1 MKKKLL
7 TFTWI
12 GLAWVLGMIP
22 AIAQQ
27 LSTNRVNYQLTYD
40 VATQIYTVWVVPQY
54 NTPNANN
61 SDPNEFGATA
71 QVSLKVPKD
80 FVIQNITD
88 IRGTWEKNPLKL
100 GSQAVFSSAGLDPN
114 YLYYVIGKTATETN
128 YGPFAS
134 GTPVSLFTFKGNACS
149 GPVGILGKVDPF
161 VAAAKNL
168 ASLNTACSF
177 YSRSGQVASGN
188 VVPLEQFID
197 KLGPDAVCNPPCVK
211 PNAGP
216 NQTLLCS
223 TTTTSTT
230 ANLVDAA
237 TGQKWKVL
245 SVQPNTTVSIT
256 TPGGLVSGMTAS
268 GEYRFV
274 LQVQSD
280 SLTCRDTVSV
290 MVPDCNCPQ
299 VNILTPNATVCKD
312 SLFPTLTVAISGSNT
327 QGAGAAWFANATGGT
342 PLATGLSF
350 KPTGTAT
357 VTDTFYVAL
366 TGVSANCLAVPRT
379 PVIVTVQNCARVI
392 DLSLTVATSNQQ
404 PGLNG
409 TVTLTV
415 SVKNEGQNP
424 ASGVEVKDILPAG
437 MSFQTFATATGTY
450 NSATNTWT
458 IGNIPVG
465 QTVTLSIVVQVTQT
479 GVQYFT
485 AQISKADQTDIDST
499 PNNNVESEDD
509 FDRTCVTVPAPIC
522 AGQIFE
528 LSIPS
533 GYTNIQWYKDN
544 QPIPNAN
551 GLTYQVTTAGAYRFT
566 ASNSACP
573 AQGCCP
579 YIFYEG
585 DCCPTKPVCVPFTVK
600 KIKK

>member
-1 MKKKLL
+1 MKRGF
-7 TFTWI
+7 FTLAWI
-12 GLAWVLGMIP
+12 GLTWFLGFVP

-27 LSTNRVNYQLTYD
+27 LSTNQVNYQLTYD
-40 VATQIYTVWVVPQY
+40 ASNQIYTVWVVPKY
-54 NTPNANN
+54 ATPNANN
-61 SDPNEFGATA
+61 PDANEFGATA

-88 IRGTWEKNPLKL
+88 IKGTWEKNPLKL
-100 GSQAVFSSAGLDPN
+100 GSQSVFTSANLDPN
-114 YLYYVIGKTATETN
+114 YNYYVIGKTPTEVN
-128 YGPFAS
+128 YGAFVS
-134 GTPVSLFTFKGNACS
+134 GTPISLFTFKGNACY
-149 GPVGILGKVDPF
+149 GPVGILAKTDPF
-161 VAAAKNL
+161 IAAAKTL

-188 VVPLEQFID
+188 VIPLEQFVD
-197 KLGPDAVCNPPCVK
+197 KLGPDAACTTPCVK
-211 PNAGP
+211 PNAGLD
-216 NQTLLCS
+216 QVLACGS
-223 TTTTSTT
+223 TTTSPTT

-237 TGQKWKVL
+237 VGQKWKVL

-256 TPGGLVSGMTAS
+256 TPEGLVSGMTVS

-290 MVPDCNCPQ
+290 VVPNCICPQ
-299 VNILTPNATVCKD
+299 VNILTPNAKVCKGT
-312 SLFPTLTVAISGSNT
+312 SFPTLTVAISGSNT
-327 QGAGAAWFANATGGT
+327 QGVGAQWFANATGGSA
-342 PLATGLSF
+342 LATGLSYT
-350 KPTGTAT
+350 PNGIAT

-379 PVIVTVQNCARVI
+379 PVIVTVQNCNI
-392 DLSLTVATSNQQ
+392 DLALTVGTSNQQ

-409 TVTLTV
+409 NITLTI

-437 MSFQTFATATGTY
+437 MTFQTFATATGNY
-450 NSATNTWT
+450 NSATGTWT
-458 IGNIPVG
+458 IGDIPVG
-465 QTVTLSIVVQVTQT
+465 QTVTLSIAVQVTQT

-499 PNNNVESEDD
+499 PNNNVETEDD

-528 LSIPS
+528 LSIPN

-544 QPIPNAN
+544 QPIANATTSV
-551 GLTYQVTTAGAYRFT
+551 LQVTQAGTYRFT
-566 ASNSACP
+566 ATNVACP
-573 AQGCCP
+573 TAGCCSF
-579 YIFYEG
+579 IFFEG

-600 KIKK
+600 KTKK